1 MAWGQGRMG
10 MCCHVRWYVIISGAV
25 GVAKR
30 IGWGGSGRPAI
41 EVNTKQLLMPLSLL
55 ALSLTAMLNHNPIH
69 H

>member
-41 EVNTKQLLMPLSLL
+41 EAQHKTAANAIVTIG
-55 ALSLTAMLNHNPIH
+55 SLTDSNAQS
-69 H
+69 